1 MPQRDFRMMPALAIL
16 MPLLAA
22 GQVTFRE
29 TPGKI
34 EIYLEAKPFSN
45 LYYGPEWAKPFL
57 HPLHSVSGAVVTRA
71 YPVEQIEGEN
81 HDHKW
86 HHGLW
91 YAHGDINGVDFWRD
105 LGPEKTGR
113 MMVKN
118 RPESSGNTLSFDAE
132 LVTPGK
138 QVLGAT
144 HQTFRF
150 ARSGSNHVIDAHIS
164 IRADRGIPLKIG
176 DTEEGTFALRLADEF
191 REERGVAMRN
201 SAGDSGRKI
210 WGKRA
215 KWVDYSTT
223 IKGEKVGVLVMDHS
237 SNPKHPTYWHARHY
251 SLCSANPFG
260 EGDFLKDKTRDGGV
274 AVASGGKL
282 DFRYR
287 VIIHPGDLAGID
299 PEKLFE
305 GFVRETRK

>member
-1 MPQRDFRMMPALAIL
+1 MKKLIL
-16 MPLLAA
+16 MILIPLLAGA
-22 GQVTFRE
+22 EVKFRE

-34 EIYLEAKPFSN
+34 EIAIDGNPFSN

-57 HPLHSVSGAVVTRA
+57 HPLHSVSGVVVTRG

-81 HDHKW
+81 QDHKW

-91 YAHGDINGVDFWRD
+91 YAHGDVNGVDFWRD

-113 MMVKN
+113 MVAKSN
-118 RPESSGNTLSFDAE
+118 PKISGNSLTLDAE

-138 QVLGAT
+138 KVLGT
-144 HQTFRF
+144 VREVFRF
-150 ARSGSNHVIDAHIS
+150 ARRGSSHVVDVRVS
-164 IRADRGIPLKIG
+164 VRADRGIALTMG

-191 REERGVAMRN
+191 REERGVAMNN
-201 SAGDSGRKI
+201 SAGDTGRKI

-223 IKGEKVGVLVMDHS
+223 IKGEKLGVLVLDHP
-237 SNPKHPTYWHARHY
+237 SNPKHPTYWHARPY

-260 EGDFLKDKTRDGGV
+260 ERDFEKDKTRNGSV
-274 AVASGGKL
+274 PIPAGGKL
-282 DFRYR
+282 EFRYR
-287 VIIHPGDLAGID
+287 VIIHPGGLDEIA
-299 PEKLFE
+299 PERLFNE
-305 GFVRETRK
+305 FARTK

>member
-1 MPQRDFRMMPALAIL
+1 MCFVLF
-16 MPLLAA
+16 LAA
-22 GQVTFRE
+22 TTVWGQEFRE

-34 EIYLEAKPFSN
+34 EISIDGQPFSN
-45 LYYGPEWAKPFL
+45 LYYGSNWAKPFL
-57 HPLHSVSGAVVTRA
+57 HPLRSVSGVVVTRG

-81 HDHKW
+81 KDHKW

-113 MMVKN
+113 MVVKAKPKIDGHSLAVDTN
-118 RPESSGNTLSFDAE
+118 
-132 LVTPGK
+132 LVTPEK
-138 QVLGAT
+138 KVLGT
-144 HQTFRF
+144 VSEVFRF
-150 ARSGSNHVIDAHIS
+150 ARSGSNHVVDVHVS
-164 IRADRGIPLKIG
+164 VRADRGIPLKMG
-176 DTEEGTFALRLADEF
+176 DTEEGAFGLRLADEF
-191 REERGVAMRN
+191 REERGVAMTN
-201 SAGDSGRKI
+201 SAGQSGRKI

-223 IKGEKVGVLVMDHS
+223 IKGEKLGVIVLDHP

-260 EGDFLKDKTRDGGV
+260 EKDFEKDKTRDGSV
-274 AVASGGKL
+274 SIPAGGTL

-287 VIIHPGDLAGID
+287 VVIHPGGIEAID
-299 PEKLFE
+299 PEKLFHEFE
-305 GFVRETRK
+305 GAK